1 MAVTVVTR
9 IKDWKARAR
18 RLAENIAV
26 LAIAVRDPRTPWYA
40 KALAIAVVA
49 YALSP
54 LDLIPD
60 FIPVLGYVDDLLI
73 LPFALTLTIRLI
85 PRDVWED
92 CRARAT
98 NDVTGM
104 RRARLVAA
112 GIIVVV
118 WLLMVAA
125 VLHHFVKR

>member
-1 MAVTVVTR
+1 MAVTFVTR

-26 LAIAVRDPRTPWYA
+26 LAMAVRDPRTPWYA

-85 PRDVWED
+85 PRNVWED

-98 NDVTGM
+98 NDVIGM
-104 RRARLVAA
+104 RRARRVAA

>member
-1 MAVTVVTR
+1 MAVTFVTR
-9 IKDWKARAR
+9 ITNWKARAR

-85 PRDVWED
+85 PRNVWED

-98 NDVTGM
+98 NDVIGM
-104 RRARLVAA
+104 RRARRVAA